1 MPAANIRTRGR
12 PAAEI
17 EAEVSREL
25 TKEDLADLDMPRPA
39 IAPLKTLRDKH
50 HTLARYMAQ
59 GFSDSDISS
68 YTGYSSSR
76 LSVLRTDPAFAELVN
91 HYRVN
96 REDAQRRLDERLAD
110 ATGTALSV
118 LQERLEDDPDKFDNG
133 ELLDTLKIL
142 ADRAGFG
149 PQKTQTNVNLNIGM
163 ADRLK
168 AARERATRA
177 IIINKEA
184 ADDI

>member
-1 MPAANIRTRGR
+1 MPVTNIRTRGR
-12 PAAEI
+12 PAVEMEAEI
-17 EAEVSREL
+17 SREL
-25 TKEDLADLDMPRPA
+25 TPIDLADLDMPRPA

-59 GFSDSDISS
+59 GFTDTEISS
-68 YTGYSSSR
+68 YTGYSLSR
-76 LSVLRTDPAFAELVN
+76 ISVLRSDPAFAELVN

-118 LQERLEDDPDKFDNG
+118 LQERLEDDPDKFDND

-142 ADRAGFG
+142 ADRSGFG

-177 IIINKEA
+177 ITIESEA
-184 ADDI
+184 ADDV